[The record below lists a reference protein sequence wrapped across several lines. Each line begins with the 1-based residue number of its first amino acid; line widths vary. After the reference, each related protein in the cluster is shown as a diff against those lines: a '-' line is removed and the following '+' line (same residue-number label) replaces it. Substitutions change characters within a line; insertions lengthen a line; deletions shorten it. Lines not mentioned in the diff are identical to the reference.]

1 MSQSTDDSVMTGW
14 PFYIAGTLLM
24 IPPLIPIV
32 AAVAPGWIPLP
43 IDTTVPEHASTTSW
57 TFFLISLGAI
67 LFLVNITV
75 LIALHRWTQGS
86 S

>member
-1 MSQSTDDSVMTGW
+1 MSSSTDDQTETNW
-14 PFYIAGTLLM
+14 AFYIAGAFLM

-67 LFLVNITV
+67 LFLVNLTV
-75 LIALHRWTQGS
+75 LIVLKRWSDRS